1 MKKWKICTSDENKA
15 AEFAKKC
22 DINKLA
28 LEVLTSRG
36 FTDFEQVVDF
46 FSLPE
51 LSDPFLIKD
60 MDKAAAAIN
69 EKVDS
74 YELICI
80 YGDYDCDGITATSI
94 LYNYL
99 ESMGANVM
107 YYIPERSAGYG
118 LNEQAVR
125 ELAQKGVSMIITV
138 DNGISAAQEAKL
150 IKELGMELVVTD
162 HHQVPETLPEAVAV
176 VDPHRADCPSPCKDI
191 SGVGVAFKLCAAL
204 DEGSYD
210 AVLEQYGDICAIG
223 TIADVVALSGENRT
237 IVKRGLEYLKNTE
250 NPGLCKLFELSSLD
264 RDNINAVDVS
274 FRIAPVIN
282 ASGRFG
288 SPLSAVK
295 ALLSEDEEDAQSYVS
310 RLIELNSMRKQTE
323 NEIIAEIIEHIDKY
337 PQTLDHAALVLWG
350 NNWHAG
356 VIGIVS
362 SKILDYYG
370 KPNFII
376 SIDDDG
382 NARGSARSVH
392 GFDVYDCLC
401 HCSELFEKYGGHECA
416 GGFSLRQENI
426 GALCSRIYEYADKM
440 EKQPVQELTAD
451 KLLLPQDLTVDNV
464 KGLRALEP
472 FGAGNPVPT
481 FAMLGA
487 KVLVITPLSQGK
499 HTKIDFDYGG
509 YKGQALFFSLAPEKA
524 CFKVGDRIDMLVR
537 LDVNTF
543 RGVESVSI
551 KVVDHRL
558 SGVKQERYFAAK
570 QSYERLMRGETLPSA
585 YIKKMIPSR
594 DELVRVYKYINSVK
608 TTTVDHMFMKLG
620 GDDLNYCKLR
630 ICIDIFSDKGLIE
643 YKPATMKLT
652 ACEVT
657 SKVDLEQ
664 SETLKRLKQM
674 LESEVRING

>member
-1 MKKWKICTSDENKA
+1 MKKWKICKCDESKA
-15 AEFAKKC
+15 AEFAQKC
-22 DINKLA
+22 DINRLA

-36 FTDFEQVVDF
+36 ITDFQQVVDF

-60 MDKAAAAIN
+60 MDKAVEAIN
-69 EKVDS
+69 EKIDK

-107 YYIPERSAGYG
+107 YYIPERSDGYG

-125 ELAQKGVSMIITV
+125 ELAKRGVSLIITV
-138 DNGISAAQEAKL
+138 DNGISAAEEAKL
-150 IKELGMELVVTD
+150 IRELGMDLVVTD
-162 HHQVPETLPEAVAV
+162 HHQVPETLPEALAV
-176 VDPHRADCPSPCKDI
+176 VDPHRNDCPSPYKDI

-204 DEGSYD
+204 DDGNYD

-223 TIADVVALSGENRT
+223 TVADVVPLNGENRT
-237 IVKRGLEYLKNTE
+237 IVKHGLDYLKNTE
-250 NPGLCKLFELSSLD
+250 NSGLSKLFELSSLD
-264 RDNINAVDVS
+264 RNGIGAVDVS
-274 FRIAPVIN
+274 FRIAPIIN

-288 SPLSAVK
+288 SPLTAVK
-295 ALLSEDEEDAQSYVS
+295 ALLSEDEGDAESYVNQ
-310 RLIELNSMRKQTE
+310 LIELNSMRKQTE
-323 NEIIAEIIEHIDKY
+323 NTIISEIIEHINKY
-337 PQTLDHAALVLWG
+337 PQTLNHAALVLWG
-350 NNWHAG
+350 KNWHPG

-382 NARGSARSVH
+382 NARGSARSIH
-392 GFDVYDCLC
+392 GFDVFDCIC

-416 GGFSLRQENI
+416 GGFSLKEENI
-426 GALCSRIYEYADKM
+426 GALCSRISEYADSM
-440 EKQPVQELTAD
+440 VKQPVQEVIAD
-451 KLLLPQDLTVDNV
+451 KLLQPQDLTVENV
-464 KGLRALEP
+464 KGLAALEP

-509 YKGQALFFSLAPEKA
+509 YKGQALFFSLSPEKA

-537 LDVNTF
+537 LDINVF
-543 RGVESVSI
+543 RGAESVSI
-551 KVVDHRL
+551 KVIDHRL

-570 QSYERLMRGETLPSA
+570 QCYEKLMRGENLPSS
-585 YIKKMIPSR
+585 YINKMIPTR
-594 DELVRVYKYINSVK
+594 EELVKVYKHINSVK
-608 TTTVDHMFMKLG
+608 TSTADHMFMKLG
-620 GDDLNYCKLR
+620 DDSMNYCKMR
-630 ICIDIFSDKGLIE
+630 ICIDIFSEKGLVE
-643 YKPATMKLT
+643 YKPATMTLS
-652 ACEVT
+652 ACEVS
-657 SKVDLEQ
+657 SKVDLEE
-664 SETLKRLKQM
+664 SPTLVKLRKM
-674 LESEVRING
+674 I

>member
-1 MKKWKICTSDENKA
+1 MKKWKISKCDEAKA

-22 DINKLA
+22 DINRLA

-36 FTDFEQVVDF
+36 FTDFQQVIDF
-46 FSLPE
+46 FDVPD

-69 EKVDS
+69 EKIDN

-118 LNEQAVR
+118 LNEQAVK
-125 ELAQKGVSMIITV
+125 ELAEKGVSLIVTV
-138 DNGISAAQEAKL
+138 DNGISAVEEAKL

-162 HHQVPETLPEAVAV
+162 HHQPPEVLPDAVAV
-176 VDPHRADCPSPCKDI
+176 VDPHRADCSSPYKDI

-204 DEGSYD
+204 DDGSYD

-223 TIADVVALSGENRT
+223 TVADVVPLDGENRT
-237 IVKRGLEYLKNTE
+237 IVKHGLEYLKNTE
-250 NPGLCKLFELSSLD
+250 NSGLSKLFELSSLD
-264 RDNINAVDVS
+264 REAINAVDVS

-288 SPLSAVK
+288 SPLTAVK
-295 ALLSEDEEDAQSYVS
+295 ALLSEDEGDAESYVS
-310 RLIELNSMRKQTE
+310 QLIELNSMRKQTE
-323 NEIIAEIIEHIDKY
+323 NEIISEIIEHINKY
-337 PQTLDHAALVLWG
+337 PQTLNHAVLVLWG
-350 NNWHAG
+350 KNWHPG

-376 SIDDDG
+376 SIDDEG
-382 NARGSARSVH
+382 NARGSARSIH
-392 GFDVYDCLC
+392 GFDVFECLC
-401 HCSELFEKYGGHECA
+401 HCSELFEKFGGHECA
-416 GGFSLRQENI
+416 GGFSLKEDNI
-426 GALCSRIYEYADKM
+426 GALCSRIYEYADSM
-440 EKQPVQELTAD
+440 EKLPVQEMCAD
-451 KLLLPQDLTVDNV
+451 KLLLPQDLTIENV

-487 KVLVITPLSQGK
+487 RVLVVAPLSQGK

-509 YKGQALFFSLAPEKA
+509 YKGQALFFSLAPENA

-537 LDVNTF
+537 LDINTF
-543 RGVESVSI
+543 RGAESVSI
-551 KVVDHRL
+551 KVIDHRL

-570 QSYERLMRGETLPSA
+570 QCYEKLMRGETLPPA
-585 YIKKMIPSR
+585 YVKKMIPTR
-594 DELVRVYKYINSVK
+594 DELIKVYKYINSVK
-608 TTTVDHMFMKLG
+608 STSVDHMFMKI
-620 GDDLNYCKLR
+620 GDDSMNYCKMR
-630 ICIDIFSDKGLIE
+630 ICMDIFKDKELID
-643 YKPATMKLT
+643 YKPATMKLS
-652 ACEVT
+652 ACEVK
-657 SKVDLEQ
+657 SRVDLEQ
-664 SETLKRLKQM
+664 SPTLVKLKEM
-674 LESEVRING
+674 L

>member
-1 MKKWKICTSDENKA
+1 MKKWKISKCDEAKA

-22 DINKLA
+22 DINRLA

-36 FTDFEQVVDF
+36 FTDFQQVIDF
-46 FSLPE
+46 FDVPD

-69 EKVDS
+69 EKIDN

-118 LNEQAVR
+118 LNEQAVK
-125 ELAQKGVSMIITV
+125 ELAEKGVSLIVTV
-138 DNGISAAQEAKL
+138 DNGISAVEEAKL

-162 HHQVPETLPEAVAV
+162 HHQPPEVLPDAVAV
-176 VDPHRADCPSPCKDI
+176 VDPHRADCSSPYKDI

-204 DEGSYD
+204 DDGSYD

-223 TIADVVALSGENRT
+223 TVADVVPLDGENRT
-237 IVKRGLEYLKNTE
+237 IVKHGLEYLKNTE
-250 NPGLCKLFELSSLD
+250 NSGLSKLFELSSLD
-264 RDNINAVDVS
+264 REAINAVDVS

-288 SPLSAVK
+288 SPLTAVK
-295 ALLSEDEEDAQSYVS
+295 ALLSEDEGDAESYVS
-310 RLIELNSMRKQTE
+310 QLIELNSMRKQTE
-323 NEIIAEIIEHIDKY
+323 NEIISEIIEHINKY
-337 PQTLDHAALVLWG
+337 PQTLNHAVLVLWG
-350 NNWHAG
+350 KNWHPG

-382 NARGSARSVH
+382 NARGSARSIH
-392 GFDVYDCLC
+392 GFDVFECLC
-401 HCSELFEKYGGHECA
+401 HCSELFEKFGGHECA
-416 GGFSLRQENI
+416 GGFSLKEDNI
-426 GALCSRIYEYADKM
+426 GALCSRIYEYADSM
-440 EKQPVQELTAD
+440 EKLPVQEMCAD
-451 KLLLPQDLTVDNV
+451 KLLLPQDLTIENV

-487 KVLVITPLSQGK
+487 RVLVVAPLSQGK

-509 YKGQALFFSLAPEKA
+509 YKGQALFFSLAPENA

-537 LDVNTF
+537 LDINTF
-543 RGVESVSI
+543 RGAESVSI
-551 KVVDHRL
+551 KVIDHRL

-570 QSYERLMRGETLPSA
+570 QCYEKLMRGETLPPA
-585 YIKKMIPSR
+585 YVKKMIPTR
-594 DELVRVYKYINSVK
+594 DELIKVYKYINSVK
-608 TTTVDHMFMKLG
+608 STSVDHMFMKI
-620 GDDLNYCKLR
+620 GDDSMNYCKMR
-630 ICIDIFSDKGLIE
+630 ICMDIFKDKELID
-643 YKPATMKLT
+643 YKPATMKLS
-652 ACEVT
+652 ACEVK
-657 SKVDLEQ
+657 SRVDLEQ
-664 SETLKRLKQM
+664 SPTLVKLKEM
-674 LESEVRING
+674 L

>member
-1 MKKWKICTSDENKA
+1 MKKWKISKCDEAKA

-22 DINKLA
+22 DINRLA

-36 FTDFEQVVDF
+36 FTDFQQVIDF
-46 FSLPE
+46 FDVPD

-69 EKVDS
+69 EKIDN

-118 LNEQAVR
+118 LNEQAVK
-125 ELAQKGVSMIITV
+125 ELAEKGVSLIVTV
-138 DNGISAAQEAKL
+138 DNGISAVEEAKL

-162 HHQVPETLPEAVAV
+162 HHQPPEVLPDAVAV
-176 VDPHRADCPSPCKDI
+176 VDPHRADCSSPYKDI

-204 DEGSYD
+204 DDGSYD

-223 TIADVVALSGENRT
+223 TVADVVPLDGENRT
-237 IVKRGLEYLKNTE
+237 IVKHGLEYLKNTE
-250 NPGLCKLFELSSLD
+250 NSGLSKLFELSSLD
-264 RDNINAVDVS
+264 REAINAVDVS

-288 SPLSAVK
+288 SPLTAVK
-295 ALLSEDEEDAQSYVS
+295 ALLSEDEGDAEGYVS
-310 RLIELNSMRKQTE
+310 QLIELNSMRKQTE
-323 NEIIAEIIEHIDKY
+323 NEIISEIIEHINKY
-337 PQTLDHAALVLWG
+337 PQTLNHAVLVLWG
-350 NNWHAG
+350 KNWHPG

-382 NARGSARSVH
+382 NARGSARSIH
-392 GFDVYDCLC
+392 GFDVFECLC
-401 HCSELFEKYGGHECA
+401 HCSELFEKFGGHECA
-416 GGFSLRQENI
+416 GGFSLKEDNI
-426 GALCSRIYEYADKM
+426 GALCSRIYEYADSM
-440 EKQPVQELTAD
+440 EKLPVQEMCAD
-451 KLLLPQDLTVDNV
+451 KLLLPQDLTIENV

-487 KVLVITPLSQGK
+487 RVLVVAPLSQGK

-509 YKGQALFFSLAPEKA
+509 YKGQALFFSLAPENA

-537 LDVNTF
+537 LDINTF
-543 RGVESVSI
+543 RGAESVSI
-551 KVVDHRL
+551 KVIDHRL

-570 QSYERLMRGETLPSA
+570 QCYEKLMRGETLPPA
-585 YIKKMIPSR
+585 YVKKMIPTR
-594 DELVRVYKYINSVK
+594 DELVKVYKYINSVK
-608 TTTVDHMFMKLG
+608 STSVDHMFMKI
-620 GDDLNYCKLR
+620 GDDSMNYCKMR
-630 ICIDIFSDKGLIE
+630 ICMDIFKDKELID
-643 YKPATMKLT
+643 YKPATMKLS
-652 ACEVT
+652 ACEVK
-657 SKVDLEQ
+657 SRVDLEQ
-664 SETLKRLKQM
+664 SPTLVKLKEM
-674 LESEVRING
+674 L

>member
-1 MKKWKICTSDENKA
+1 MKKWKISKCDEAKA

-22 DINKLA
+22 DINRLA

-36 FTDFEQVVDF
+36 FTDFQQVIDF
-46 FSLPE
+46 FDVPD

-69 EKVDS
+69 EKIDN

-118 LNEQAVR
+118 LNEQAVK
-125 ELAQKGVSMIITV
+125 ELAEKGVALIVTV
-138 DNGISAAQEAKL
+138 DNGISAVEEANL

-162 HHQVPETLPEAVAV
+162 HHQPPEVLPDAVAV
-176 VDPHRADCPSPCKDI
+176 VDPHRADCSSPYKDI

-204 DEGSYD
+204 DDGSYD

-223 TIADVVALSGENRT
+223 TVADVVPLDGENRT
-237 IVKRGLEYLKNTE
+237 IVKHGLEYLKNTE
-250 NPGLCKLFELSSLD
+250 NSGLSKLFELSSLD
-264 RDNINAVDVS
+264 REAINAVDVS

-288 SPLSAVK
+288 SPLTAVK
-295 ALLSEDEEDAQSYVS
+295 ALLSEDEGDAESYVS
-310 RLIELNSMRKQTE
+310 QLIELNSMRKQTE
-323 NEIIAEIIEHIDKY
+323 NEIISEIIEHINKY
-337 PQTLDHAALVLWG
+337 PQTLNHAVLVLWG
-350 NNWHAG
+350 KNWHPG

-382 NARGSARSVH
+382 NARGSARSIH
-392 GFDVYDCLC
+392 GFDVFECLC
-401 HCSELFEKYGGHECA
+401 HCSELFEKFGGHECA
-416 GGFSLRQENI
+416 GGFSLKEDNI
-426 GALCSRIYEYADKM
+426 GALCSRIYEYADSM
-440 EKQPVQELTAD
+440 EKLPVQEMCAD
-451 KLLLPQDLTVDNV
+451 KLLLPQDLTIENV

-487 KVLVITPLSQGK
+487 RVLVVAPLSQGK

-509 YKGQALFFSLAPEKA
+509 YKGQALFFSLAPENA

-537 LDVNTF
+537 LDINTF
-543 RGVESVSI
+543 RGAESVSI
-551 KVVDHRL
+551 KVIDHRL

-570 QSYERLMRGETLPSA
+570 QCYEKLMRGETLPPA
-585 YIKKMIPSR
+585 YVKKMIPTR
-594 DELVRVYKYINSVK
+594 DELIKVYKYINSVK
-608 TTTVDHMFMKLG
+608 STSVDHMFMKI
-620 GDDLNYCKLR
+620 GDDSMNYCKMR
-630 ICIDIFSDKGLIE
+630 ICMDIFKDKELID
-643 YKPATMKLT
+643 YKPATMKLS
-652 ACEVT
+652 ACEVK
-657 SKVDLEQ
+657 SRVDLEQ
-664 SETLKRLKQM
+664 SPTLVKLKEM
-674 LESEVRING
+674 L

>member
-1 MKKWKICTSDENKA
+1 MKKWKISKCDEAKA

-22 DINKLA
+22 DINRLA

-36 FTDFEQVVDF
+36 FTDFQQVIDF
-46 FSLPE
+46 FDVPD

-69 EKVDS
+69 EKIDN

-118 LNEQAVR
+118 LNEQAVK
-125 ELAQKGVSMIITV
+125 ELAEKGVSLIVTV
-138 DNGISAAQEAKL
+138 DNGISAVEEAKL

-162 HHQVPETLPEAVAV
+162 HHQPPEVLPDALAV
-176 VDPHRADCPSPCKDI
+176 VDPHRADCSSPYKDI

-204 DEGSYD
+204 DDGSYD

-223 TIADVVALSGENRT
+223 TVADVVPLDGENRT
-237 IVKRGLEYLKNTE
+237 IVKHGLEYLKNTE
-250 NPGLCKLFELSSLD
+250 NSGLSKLFELSSLD
-264 RDNINAVDVS
+264 REAINAVDVS

-288 SPLSAVK
+288 SPLTAVK
-295 ALLSEDEEDAQSYVS
+295 ALLSEDEGDAESYVS
-310 RLIELNSMRKQTE
+310 QLIELNSMRKQTE
-323 NEIIAEIIEHIDKY
+323 NEIISEIIEHINKY
-337 PQTLDHAALVLWG
+337 PQTLNHAVLVLWG
-350 NNWHAG
+350 KNWHPG

-382 NARGSARSVH
+382 NARGSARSIH
-392 GFDVYDCLC
+392 GFDVFECLC
-401 HCSELFEKYGGHECA
+401 HCSELFEKFGGHECA
-416 GGFSLRQENI
+416 GGFSLKEDNI
-426 GALCSRIYEYADKM
+426 GALCSRIYEYADSM
-440 EKQPVQELTAD
+440 EKLPVQEMCAD
-451 KLLLPQDLTVDNV
+451 KLLLPQDLTIENV

-487 KVLVITPLSQGK
+487 RVLVVAPLSQGK

-509 YKGQALFFSLAPEKA
+509 YKGQALFFSLAPENA

-537 LDVNTF
+537 LDINTF
-543 RGVESVSI
+543 RGAESVSI
-551 KVVDHRL
+551 KVIDHRL

-570 QSYERLMRGETLPSA
+570 QCYEKLMRGETLPPA
-585 YIKKMIPSR
+585 YVKKMIPTR
-594 DELVRVYKYINSVK
+594 EELIKVYKYINSVK
-608 TTTVDHMFMKLG
+608 STSVDHMFMKI
-620 GDDLNYCKLR
+620 GDDSMNYCKMR
-630 ICIDIFSDKGLIE
+630 ICMDIFKDKELID
-643 YKPATMKLT
+643 YKPATMKLS
-652 ACEVT
+652 ACEVK
-657 SKVDLEQ
+657 SRVDLEQ
-664 SETLKRLKQM
+664 SPTLVKLKEM
-674 LESEVRING
+674 L

>member
-1 MKKWKICTSDENKA
+1 MKKWKISKCDEAKA

-22 DINKLA
+22 DINRLA

-36 FTDFEQVVDF
+36 FTDFQQVIDF
-46 FSLPE
+46 FDVPD

-69 EKVDS
+69 EKIDN

-118 LNEQAVR
+118 LNEQAVK
-125 ELAQKGVSMIITV
+125 ELAEKGVSLIVTV
-138 DNGISAAQEAKL
+138 DNGISAVEEAKL

-162 HHQVPETLPEAVAV
+162 HHQPPEVLPDALAV
-176 VDPHRADCPSPCKDI
+176 VDPHRADCSSPYKDI

-204 DEGSYD
+204 DDGSYD

-223 TIADVVALSGENRT
+223 TVADVVPLDGENRT
-237 IVKRGLEYLKNTE
+237 IVKHGLEYLKNTE
-250 NPGLCKLFELSSLD
+250 NSGLSKLFELSSLD
-264 RDNINAVDVS
+264 REAINAVDVS

-288 SPLSAVK
+288 SPLTAVK
-295 ALLSEDEEDAQSYVS
+295 ALLSEDEGDAESYVS
-310 RLIELNSMRKQTE
+310 QLIELNSMRKQTE
-323 NEIIAEIIEHIDKY
+323 NEIISEIIEHINKY
-337 PQTLDHAALVLWG
+337 PQTLNHAVLVLWG
-350 NNWHAG
+350 KNWHPG

-382 NARGSARSVH
+382 NARGSARSIH
-392 GFDVYDCLC
+392 GFDVFECLC
-401 HCSELFEKYGGHECA
+401 HCSELFEKFGGHECA
-416 GGFSLRQENI
+416 GGFSLKEDNI
-426 GALCSRIYEYADKM
+426 GALCSRIYEYADSM
-440 EKQPVQELTAD
+440 EKLPVQEMCAD
-451 KLLLPQDLTVDNV
+451 KLLLPQDLTIENV

-487 KVLVITPLSQGK
+487 RVLVVAPLSQGK

-509 YKGQALFFSLAPEKA
+509 YKGQALFFSLSPDNA

-537 LDVNTF
+537 LDINTF
-543 RGVESVSI
+543 RGAESVSI
-551 KVVDHRL
+551 KVIDHRL

-570 QSYERLMRGETLPSA
+570 QCYEKLMRGETLPPA
-585 YIKKMIPSR
+585 YVKKMIPTR
-594 DELVRVYKYINSVK
+594 EELIKVYKYINSVK
-608 TTTVDHMFMKLG
+608 STSVDHMFMKI
-620 GDDLNYCKLR
+620 GDDSMNYCKMR
-630 ICIDIFSDKGLIE
+630 ICMDIFKDKELID
-643 YKPATMKLT
+643 YKPATMKLS
-652 ACEVT
+652 ACEVK
-657 SKVDLEQ
+657 SRVDLEQ
-664 SETLKRLKQM
+664 SPTLVKLKEM
-674 LESEVRING
+674 L

>member
-1 MKKWKICTSDENKA
+1 MKKWKICKCDETKA
-15 AEFAKKC
+15 AEFAQKC
-22 DINKLA
+22 DINRLA
-28 LEVLTSRG
+28 LEVLTARG
-36 FTDFEQVVDF
+36 YTDFQQVVDF
-46 FSLPE
+46 FDLPE
-51 LSDPFLIKD
+51 LSDPFLIRD
-60 MDKAAAAIN
+60 MDKAVEKIN
-69 EKVDS
+69 EKVDN

-125 ELAQKGVSMIITV
+125 ELAQKGVSLIITV
-138 DNGISAAQEAKL
+138 DNGISAAEEAKL

-162 HHQVPETLPEAVAV
+162 HHQPPEVLPDAVAV
-176 VDPHRADCPSPCKDI
+176 VDPHRADCPSPYKDI

-204 DEGSYD
+204 DDGSYD

-223 TIADVVALSGENRT
+223 TVADVVPLNGENRT
-237 IVKRGLEYLKNTE
+237 IVKHGLNYLKNTE
-250 NPGLCKLFELSSLD
+250 NSGLCKLFELSSLD
-264 RDNINAVDVS
+264 RDSINAVDVS

-288 SPLSAVK
+288 SPLTAVK
-295 ALLSEDEEDAQSYVS
+295 ALLSEDEGDAESYVS
-310 RLIELNSMRKQTE
+310 QLIELNSMRKQTE
-323 NEIIAEIIEHIDKY
+323 NEIISEIIEHIDKY
-337 PQTLDHAALVLWG
+337 PQTLNHAVMVLWG
-350 NNWHAG
+350 KNWHPG

-362 SKILDYYG
+362 SKILDLYG

-392 GFDVYDCLC
+392 GFDVFDCLC
-401 HCSELFEKYGGHECA
+401 HCSELFEKFGGHECA

-426 GALCSRIYEYADKM
+426 GALCSKIYDYADSM
-440 EKQPVQELTAD
+440 EKLPVQELAAD
-451 KLLLPQDLTVDNV
+451 KLLKPQDLTVENV
-464 KGLRALEP
+464 RGLRALEP

-481 FAMLGA
+481 FAILGA
-487 KVLVITPLSQGK
+487 RVLVVTPLSQGK

-537 LDVNTF
+537 LDINVF

-551 KVVDHRL
+551 KVIDHRL

-570 QSYERLMRGETLPSA
+570 QCYEKLMRGEKLPPA
-585 YIKKMIPSR
+585 YIKKMIPTR
-594 DELVRVYKYINSVK
+594 DELIRVYKYINSVRS
-608 TTTVDHMFMKLG
+608 TTADHMFMNLG
-620 GDDLNYCKLR
+620 DESMNYCKMR
-630 ICIDIFSDKGLIE
+630 ICMDIFKDKELVE
-643 YKPATMKLT
+643 YRPATMKLT
-652 ACEVT
+652 ACEVK
-657 SKVDLEQ
+657 SRVDLEQ
-664 SETLKRLKQM
+664 SPTLMKLKEM
-674 LESEVRING
+674 L

>member
-1 MKKWKICTSDENKA
+1 MKKWKISKCDEAKA

-22 DINKLA
+22 DINRLA

-36 FTDFEQVVDF
+36 FTDFQQVIDF
-46 FSLPE
+46 FDVPD

-69 EKVDS
+69 EKIDN

-118 LNEQAVR
+118 LNEQAVK
-125 ELAQKGVSMIITV
+125 ELAEKGVSLIVTV
-138 DNGISAAQEAKL
+138 DNGISAVEEAKL

-162 HHQVPETLPEAVAV
+162 HHQPPEVLPNALAV
-176 VDPHRADCPSPCKDI
+176 VDPHRADCSSPYKDI

-204 DEGSYD
+204 DDGSYD

-223 TIADVVALSGENRT
+223 TVADVVPLDGEKRT
-237 IVKRGLEYLKNTE
+237 IVKHGLEYLKNTE
-250 NPGLCKLFELSSLD
+250 NSGLSKLFELSSLD
-264 RDNINAVDVS
+264 REAINAVDVS

-288 SPLSAVK
+288 SPLTAVK
-295 ALLSEDEEDAQSYVS
+295 ALLSEDEGDAESYVS
-310 RLIELNSMRKQTE
+310 QLIELNSMRKQTE
-323 NEIIAEIIEHIDKY
+323 NEIISEIIEHINKY
-337 PQTLDHAALVLWG
+337 PQTLNHAVLVLWG
-350 NNWHAG
+350 KNWHPG

-382 NARGSARSVH
+382 NARGSARSIH
-392 GFDVYDCLC
+392 GFDVFECLC
-401 HCSELFEKYGGHECA
+401 HCSELFEKFGGHECA
-416 GGFSLRQENI
+416 GGFSLKEDNI
-426 GALCSRIYEYADKM
+426 GALCSRIYEYADSM
-440 EKQPVQELTAD
+440 EKLPVQEMCAD
-451 KLLLPQDLTVDNV
+451 KLLLPQDLTIENV

-487 KVLVITPLSQGK
+487 RVLVVAPLSQGK

-509 YKGQALFFSLAPEKA
+509 YKGQALFFSLAPENA

-537 LDVNTF
+537 LDINTF
-543 RGVESVSI
+543 RGAESVSI
-551 KVVDHRL
+551 KVIDHRL

-570 QSYERLMRGETLPSA
+570 QCYEKLMRGETLPPA
-585 YIKKMIPSR
+585 YVKKMIPTR
-594 DELVRVYKYINSVK
+594 EELIKVYKYINSVK
-608 TTTVDHMFMKLG
+608 STSVDHMFMKI
-620 GDDLNYCKLR
+620 GDDSMNYCKMR
-630 ICIDIFSDKGLIE
+630 ICMDIFKDKELID
-643 YKPATMKLT
+643 YKPATMKLS
-652 ACEVT
+652 ACEVK
-657 SKVDLEQ
+657 SRVDLEQ
-664 SETLKRLKQM
+664 SPTLVKLKEM
-674 LESEVRING
+674 L

>member
-1 MKKWKICTSDENKA
+1 MKKWKISKCDEAKA

-22 DINKLA
+22 DINRLA

-36 FTDFEQVVDF
+36 FTDFQQVIHF
-46 FSLPE
+46 FDVPD

-69 EKVDS
+69 EKIDN

-118 LNEQAVR
+118 LNEQAVK
-125 ELAQKGVSMIITV
+125 ELAEKGVSLIVTV
-138 DNGISAAQEAKL
+138 DNGISAVEEAKL

-162 HHQVPETLPEAVAV
+162 HHQPPEVLPDALAVI
-176 VDPHRADCPSPCKDI
+176 DPHRADCSSPYKDI

-204 DEGSYD
+204 DDGSYD

-223 TIADVVALSGENRT
+223 TVADVVPLDGENRT
-237 IVKRGLEYLKNTE
+237 IVKHGLEYLKNTE
-250 NPGLCKLFELSSLD
+250 NSGLSKLFELSSLD
-264 RDNINAVDVS
+264 REAINAVDVS

-288 SPLSAVK
+288 SPLTAVK
-295 ALLSEDEEDAQSYVS
+295 ALLSEDEGDAESYVS
-310 RLIELNSMRKQTE
+310 QLIELNSMRKQTE
-323 NEIIAEIIEHIDKY
+323 NEIISEIIEHINKY
-337 PQTLDHAALVLWG
+337 PQTLNHAVLVLWG
-350 NNWHAG
+350 KNWHPG

-382 NARGSARSVH
+382 NARGSARSIH
-392 GFDVYDCLC
+392 GFDVFECLC
-401 HCSELFEKYGGHECA
+401 HCSELFEKFGGHECA
-416 GGFSLRQENI
+416 GGFSLKEDNI
-426 GALCSRIYEYADKM
+426 GALCSRIYEYADSM
-440 EKQPVQELTAD
+440 EKLPVQEMCAD
-451 KLLLPQDLTVDNV
+451 KLLLPQDLTIENV

-487 KVLVITPLSQGK
+487 RVLVVAPLSQGK

-509 YKGQALFFSLAPEKA
+509 YKGQALFFSLAPENA

-537 LDVNTF
+537 LDINTF
-543 RGVESVSI
+543 RGAESVSI
-551 KVVDHRL
+551 KVIDHRL

-570 QSYERLMRGETLPSA
+570 QCYEKLMRGETLPPA
-585 YIKKMIPSR
+585 YVKKMIPTR
-594 DELVRVYKYINSVK
+594 DELIKVYKYINSVK
-608 TTTVDHMFMKLG
+608 STSVDHMFMKI
-620 GDDLNYCKLR
+620 GDDSMNYCKMR
-630 ICIDIFSDKGLIE
+630 ICMDIFKDKELID
-643 YKPATMKLT
+643 YKPATMKLS
-652 ACEVT
+652 ACEVK
-657 SKVDLEQ
+657 SRVDLEQ
-664 SETLKRLKQM
+664 SPTLVKLKEM
-674 LESEVRING
+674 L

>member
-1 MKKWKICTSDENKA
+1 MKKWKISKCDEAKA

-22 DINKLA
+22 DINRLA

-36 FTDFEQVVDF
+36 FTDFQQVIDF
-46 FSLPE
+46 FDVPD

-69 EKVDS
+69 EKIDN

-125 ELAQKGVSMIITV
+125 ELAEKGVALIVTV
-138 DNGISAAQEAKL
+138 DNGISAVEEANL

-162 HHQVPETLPEAVAV
+162 HHQPPEVLPDAVAV
-176 VDPHRADCPSPCKDI
+176 VDPHRADCSSPYKDI

-204 DEGSYD
+204 DDGSYD

-223 TIADVVALSGENRT
+223 TVADVVPLDGENRT
-237 IVKRGLEYLKNTE
+237 IVKHGLEYLKNTE
-250 NPGLCKLFELSSLD
+250 NSGLSKLFELSSLD
-264 RDNINAVDVS
+264 REAINAVDVS

-288 SPLSAVK
+288 SPLTAVK
-295 ALLSEDEEDAQSYVS
+295 ALLSEDEGDAESYVS
-310 RLIELNSMRKQTE
+310 QLIELNSMRKQTE
-323 NEIIAEIIEHIDKY
+323 NEIISEIIEHINKY
-337 PQTLDHAALVLWG
+337 PQTLNHAVLVLWG
-350 NNWHAG
+350 KNWHPG

-382 NARGSARSVH
+382 NARGSARSIH
-392 GFDVYDCLC
+392 GFDVFECLC
-401 HCSELFEKYGGHECA
+401 HCSELFEKFGGHECA
-416 GGFSLRQENI
+416 GGFSLKEDNI
-426 GALCSRIYEYADKM
+426 GALCSRIYEYADSM
-440 EKQPVQELTAD
+440 EKLPVQEMCAD
-451 KLLLPQDLTVDNV
+451 KLLLPQDLTIENV

-487 KVLVITPLSQGK
+487 RVLVVAPLSQGK

-509 YKGQALFFSLAPEKA
+509 YKGQALFFSLAPENA

-537 LDVNTF
+537 LDINTF
-543 RGVESVSI
+543 RGAESVSI
-551 KVVDHRL
+551 KVIDHRL

-570 QSYERLMRGETLPSA
+570 QCYEKLMRGETLPPA
-585 YIKKMIPSR
+585 YVKKMIPTR
-594 DELVRVYKYINSVK
+594 DELIKVYKYINSVK
-608 TTTVDHMFMKLG
+608 STSVDHMFMKI
-620 GDDLNYCKLR
+620 GDDSMNYCKMR
-630 ICIDIFSDKGLIE
+630 ICMDIFKDKELID
-643 YKPATMKLT
+643 YKPATMKLS
-652 ACEVT
+652 ACEVK
-657 SKVDLEQ
+657 SRVDLEQ
-664 SETLKRLKQM
+664 SPTLVKLKEM
-674 LESEVRING
+674 L